1 LLTVHVPVVV
11 VVVVALALGV
21 GVAVAAA
28 ADADVAAAVG
38 VAVLLGAAAPPHAAS
53 RKLVVASGTAI
64 REKYREIIGSSALC
78 STDLTRPEGLS
89 R

>member
-1 LLTVHVPVVV
+1 LLTVHVPVV

-28 ADADVAAAVG
+28 DVAAVVG
-38 VAVLLGAAAPPHAAS
+38 VTVLLGAAAPPHAAS
-53 RKLVVASGTAI
+53 SKLAVASGTRV
-64 REKYREIIGSSALC
+64 REKRYREIIGSSALC
-78 STDLTRPEGLS
+78 SSDLTRREGLS